1 MANKTLALGILAMV
15 TKYSQRAC
23 LNSSGIKEPKLLER
37 MPTKR
42 RGITLSSSFLSRSYP
57 KTVDSSSGLLGKS
70 VFPEERNFIAA

>member
-1 MANKTLALGILAMV
+1 MANKALALGILAMV

-42 RGITLSSSFLSRSYP
+42 RGDYLVEFILVEELSQDGGF
-57 KTVDSSSGLLGKS
+57 
-70 VFPEERNFIAA
+70 E